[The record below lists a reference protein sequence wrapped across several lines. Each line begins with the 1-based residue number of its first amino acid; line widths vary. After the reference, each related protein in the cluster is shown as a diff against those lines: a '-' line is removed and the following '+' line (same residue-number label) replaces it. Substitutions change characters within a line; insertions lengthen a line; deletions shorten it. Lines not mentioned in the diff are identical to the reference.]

1 MANLTSKELSALGDQ
16 LSQEQV
22 LVKKYRM
29 YAQQMSDAQLKAK
42 CEQIASEHQNHYN
55 TLMTYL
61 N

>member
-1 MANLTSKELSALGDQ
+1 MADLTSKELSALGDQ

>member
-1 MANLTSKELSALGDQ
+1 MANLTSKELSALNDQ

-29 YAQQMSDAQLKAK
+29 YAQQLTDQQLKTK
-42 CEQIASEHQNHYN
+42 CEQIATEHQNHYN
-55 TLMTYL
+55 TLMSYL

>member
-1 MANLTSKELSALGDQ
+1 MADLTSKELSALGDQ

-29 YAQQMSDAQLKAK
+29 YAQQMTDAQLKAK
-42 CEQIASEHQNHYN
+42 CEQIAAEHQNHYN
-55 TLMTYL
+55 TLMSYL